1 MGTIFPGELPLR
13 LYTDLTEEQG
23 ETSSRV
29 LSGQSVKA
37 RNLRIFS
44 GREGLL
50 DGGVSV
56 ICLFTSEFLGGVFT
70 SSGCS
75 SSVQTLSEVSL

>member
-29 LSGQSVKA
+29 LSRQSVNA
-37 RNLRIFS
+37 RNLRTFS
-44 GREGLL
+44 GRDGLL
-50 DGGVSV
+50 DGGVSD
-56 ICLFTSEFLGGVFT
+56 ICWAISESLGGVFAP
-70 SSGCS
+70 SG
-75 SSVQTLSEVSL
+75 